1 MLQWRQAPPGPIQ
14 WSFEYNGVL
23 VQLSLTMQQESQ
35 SKRLVFGLGINYH
48 FVDYIEWGYSV
59 NIEILKLTFNRGFA
73 FRGRS
78 ELAKWTAHIR
88 AFRDRA
94 FGGDMSC
101 SATVEAQITV
111 HSALSFLWGK
121 FAPFPCCPVSWVSRS
136 YLDFGVIL
144 DFLDACGSVTAPI
157 SPRGTLSSSGVRFA
171 VDLPIAVK
179 FAYFLY

>member
-1 MLQWRQAPPGPIQ
+1 MRQ
-14 WSFEYNGVL
+14 ER
-23 VQLSLTMQQESQ
+23 E
-35 SKRLVFGLGINYH
+35 SKRLVFGLGIDYH
-48 FVDYIEWGYSV
+48 FVDYIEWGYGV
-59 NIEILKLTFNRGFA
+59 NIEILELTFNRGFA

-78 ELAKWTAHIR
+78 ELAKWTAHMR

-121 FAPFPCCPVSWVSRS
+121 FAPFLCCSASWVSCG
-136 YLDFGVIL
+136 YLDFGAIL
-144 DFLDACGSVTAPI
+144 DFLDAWGSVTAPI
-157 SPRGTLSSSGVRFA
+157 SPRGTLSSSGVWFA

-179 FAYFLY
+179 FTYFLYQVIQGSGMWGKRQEFRS